1 MEDKNKDV
9 IDVSG
14 IAKILL
20 SKKKA
25 FFIVWAIVFALS
37 CLWVLPKPRYYK
49 CEVELAP
56 EGAVDDASGI
66 ASVAS
71 SFGINFG
78 NMSNNDAIYP
88 ALYPDLFESTEFIV
102 GLFDVPVVTDD
113 ESIKTD
119 YYTYM
124 KKHQKQNWLTA
135 PFYKLKNN
143 IAKMFSNDKSES
155 ASTGSKAINAFK
167 LNKKDFALVQKIK
180 GKIQCSVDKKTD
192 VISITVTD
200 QDRQVCALLADSIK
214 GRLQDFIIKYRTGKT
229 KKDVAYYKHL
239 SDSAKVEYENA
250 LMAYGTYTDSH
261 RSLVEDTYIE
271 LGQKLKNEVDLK
283 LNAYNTI
290 NTQYI
295 SMRAKLQERTPS
307 FTTLK
312 SATVPQKPAGPK
324 RMIFVIG
331 MLLLSTLVLSAY
343 YARKE
348 IFMVK

>member
-1 MEDKNKDV
+1 MEDKSKKEE
-9 IDVSG
+9 IDITRIV
-14 IAKILL
+14 KILL

-25 FFIVWAIVFALS
+25 FFIMWAIVFVLS
-37 CLWVLPKPRYYK
+37 CLWVLPKPQYYK

-56 EGAVDDASGI
+56 EGATDNASGI

-71 SFGINFG
+71 SFGINMG
-78 NMSNNDAIYP
+78 NVSSNDAIYP
-88 ALYPDLFESTEFIV
+88 TLYPDLFESPEFVV
-102 GLFDVPVVTDD
+102 GLFDVRIVTDD
-113 ESIKTD
+113 ESVKTD

-124 KKHQKQNWLTA
+124 KKHQKKNWLTA
-135 PFYKLKNN
+135 PFTKLKNN
-143 IAKMFSNDKSES
+143 IMKMFVAEEATGKSNGK
-155 ASTGSKAINAFK
+155 INSFK
-167 LNKKDFALVQKIK
+167 LSKKDYNIVEKIK

-200 QDRQVCALLADSIK
+200 QDRQVCALMADSVK
-214 GRLQDFIIKYRTGKT
+214 ERLQDFIIKYRTGKT

-239 SDSAKVEYENA
+239 SDSAKVEYETA
-250 LMAYGTYTDSH
+250 LMTYGAYTDSH
-261 RSLVEDTYIE
+261 RSLVEDTYVE

-283 LNAYNTI
+283 LNAYNTL

-331 MLLLSTLVLSAY
+331 MLVFGTILMIAFF
-343 YARKE
+343 ARKE

>member
-1 MEDKNKDV
+1 MEEKNKDV
-9 IDVSG
+9 VDVG
-14 IAKILL
+14 KIKDILIAK
-20 SKKKA
+20 KKV
-25 FFIVWAIVFALS
+25 FFIMWAIVLALS

-78 NMSNNDAIYP
+78 NMSNSDAIYP

-113 ESIKTD
+113 ESVKTD

-124 KKHQKQNWLTA
+124 KKHQKKNWLTA

-143 IAKMFSNDKSES
+143 IVKMFSKDKES
-155 ASTGSKAINAFK
+155 STSNNKTINPFK
-167 LNKKDFALVQKIK
+167 LNKKDYSLVNKIK
-180 GKIQCSVDKKTD
+180 GNIECSVDKKTD
-192 VISITVTD
+192 VITITVTD
-200 QDRQVCALLADSIK
+200 QDRQVCALMADSVK
-214 GRLQDFIIKYRTGKT
+214 ERLQDFIIKYRTGKT
-229 KKDVAYYKHL
+229 TKDVAYYKHL
-239 SDSAKVEYENA
+239 SDSARIEYEKA
-250 LMAYGTYTDSH
+250 LMAYGNYTDSH
-261 RSLVEDTYIE
+261 RNLVEDTYIE

-331 MLLLSTLVLSAY
+331 MLILSTIVLGGF

-348 IFMVK
+348 IF